1 MRPVRFHPVGRVA
14 VAAGLVAV
22 LMLPGGSASA
32 SRGGHNPADL
42 RISVLSGRA
51 DLVTGGDALVRVDGV
66 RRAGAV
72 RVRLNGADVTTSF
85 ARRPN
90 GAYEGLV
97 TGLRLGRNDLRAIA
111 PGGRARGAAIT
122 LTNHPLTGPVF
133 AGPQVQ
139 PWDCDLHPATTGLG
153 PPRDAECSTPTVYRW
168 LYKSTAGGGLRA
180 YEPAAPPADVATTTT
195 DAGVTVPYVVR
206 VETGVQDRGIYQV
219 AVLRDPARPWSPWA
233 PQAGWN
239 RKVVWPFGG
248 GSNPQ
253 HVTSEPQGVLDE
265 LALSRGYLV
274 ASSGLHVNNANVNHT
289 VAAEA
294 LAMLKEHVVETYG
307 PIRYTIGAGC
317 SGGAIMQQ
325 VIAEQY
331 PGLLDG
337 ILPGCSYP
345 DVWTTATEVL
355 DCGILL
361 RYFGSVTEQAGWTEA
376 QKAAV
381 MGTKDTS
388 VCNYWSFAF
397 LPTSYPDRAQ
407 NCGWAADDPRVYD
420 RETNPGGTRCGIPDY
435 QVAIWGRRPRALWT
449 DAEKAAGHG
458 FARVVADNTGVL
470 YGLTALRD
478 GVITPAQFADLNA
491 RIGGSDIDSLPQPQ
505 RRAADPGT
513 PRTAY
518 RAGQVTQGHRLDRVP
533 MIDLRGSAN
542 TLDIHTD
549 FHSWE
554 LRARLDEANGHHANQ
569 VIWTWPATGN
579 FGGISPPAEIR
590 ALALTT
596 MDRWLA
602 GIEADRRHL
611 PLELKVRLH
620 RPADAVDSCWPA
632 GTSSSA
638 GRVVDP
644 GYAGTCGTAFPHYG
658 DARTVAGERLSG
670 ATLKCRTVP
679 LRRAALPQLSD
690 AEFAAVRSALS
701 GRVCDWSRPGVGYQ
715 RSLPWMSFTSG
726 PGGRPLGPAPTSRPV
741 RR

>member
-1 MRPVRFHPVGRVA
+1 MRPVRFRHAGRVA
-14 VAAGLVAV
+14 VALSAAAV
-22 LMLPGGSASA
+22 LTLPGGGASA
-32 SRGGHNPADL
+32 GTGQSHSPGYL

-51 DLVTGGDALVRVDGV
+51 DLVTGGDALVRVDGA
-66 RRAGAV
+66 RRAGV
-72 RVRLNGADVTTSF
+72 RVTLNGADVTTSF
-85 ARRPN
+85 AVRPN
-90 GAYEGLV
+90 GALEGLV
-97 TGLRLGRNDLRAIA
+97 TGLRTGRNELRAT
-111 PGGRARGAAIT
+111 PRARHGRGAAIT
-122 LTNHPLTGPVF
+122 LTNHPVGGPVF

-139 PWDCDLHPATTGLG
+139 PWDCDLHPASTGLAA
-153 PPRDAECSTPTVYRW
+153 PVDAACNTPTVYRW

-180 YEPAAPPADVATTTT
+180 YDPAKPPADVATTTT
-195 DAGVTVPYVVR
+195 DAGATVPYVVR
-206 VETGVQDRGIYQV
+206 LETGVQDRGIYQV
-219 AVLRDPARPWSPWA
+219 AVLRDPAKPWTPWA

-253 HVTSEPQGVLDE
+253 HVTAEPQGVLDE

-294 LAMLKEHVVETYG
+294 LTMLKEHVVEAYG
-307 PIRYTIGAGC
+307 PIRYTIGTGC
-317 SGGAIMQQ
+317 SGGSIMQQ

-355 DCGILL
+355 DCGMLL
-361 RYFGSVTEQAGWTEA
+361 RYFAAAPGWTEA

-381 MGTKDTS
+381 MGTKDSS
-388 VCNYWSFAF
+388 VCSYWSFAF

-407 NCGWAADDPRVYD
+407 NCGWAATDPRVYH

-470 YGLTALRD
+470 YGLKALRS

-491 RIGGSDIDSLPQPQ
+491 RIGGSDIDSRPQPQ

-513 PRTAY
+513 PQTAY

-549 FHSWE
+549 YHSWE

-579 FGGISPPAEIR
+579 FGGITPPAEIR

-596 MDRWLA
+596 IDRWLA
-602 GIEADRRHL
+602 GIEADRRPL
-611 PLELKVRLH
+611 PLEAKVRLH
-620 RPADAVDSCWPA
+620 RPSDAADSCWPA
-632 GTSSSA
+632 GS

-644 GYAGTCGTAFPHYG
+644 EYRGGCGTAFPHYG
-658 DARTVAGERLSG
+658 DARSVAGERLSG
-670 ATLKCRTVP
+670 QTVKCRTQP
-679 LRRAALPQLSD
+679 LRRSMLPTLSD
-690 AEFAAVRSALS
+690 AEFASVRTALN
-701 GRVCDWSRPGVGYQ
+701 GRTCDWSRRGVGHRPSQ
-715 RSLPWMSFTSG
+715 PWLSFTDG
-726 PGGRPLGPAPTSRPV
+726 PGGRPLGPPPVSRPV
-741 RR
+741 WG

>member
-1 MRPVRFHPVGRVA
+1 MRPVRFRHLGRVA
-14 VAAGLVAV
+14 VAAGLGAV
-22 LMLPGGSASA
+22 LTMPGGSAAA
-32 SRGGHNPADL
+32 SGWPGHNPPDL

-72 RVRLNGADVTTSF
+72 RVRLDGADVTGSF
-85 ARRPN
+85 ALRPD

-97 TGLRLGRNDLRAIA
+97 TGLRLGRNDLRATA
-111 PGGRARGAAIT
+111 RRAGGAAIT

-153 PPRDAECSTPTVYRW
+153 APRDAQCSTPTVYRW

-180 YEPAAPPADVATTTT
+180 YDPAKPPADVATTTT

-206 VETGVQDRGIYQV
+206 LETGVQDRGIYQV

-239 RKVVWPFGG
+239 GKVVWPFGG

-253 HVTSEPQGVLDE
+253 HVTAEPQGVLDE

-274 ASSGLHVNNANVNHT
+274 ASSGLHVNNANVNQT

-294 LAMLKEHVVETYG
+294 LAMLKEHVVESYG

-317 SGGAIMQQ
+317 SGGSIMQQ
-325 VIAEQY
+325 VIVEQY

-355 DCGILL
+355 DCGMLL
-361 RYFGSVTEQAGWTEA
+361 RYFGTATGWTDA

-397 LPTSYPDRAQ
+397 LPTSFPDRAQ

-420 RETNPGGTRCGIPDY
+420 PVTNPGGTRCGVPDY
-435 QVAIWGRRPRALWT
+435 EVAIWGRRPRALWT

-470 YGLTALRD
+470 YGLKALRD
-478 GVITPAQFADLNA
+478 GAITPAQFADLNA
-491 RIGGSDIDSLPQPQ
+491 RIGASDIDGRPQPQ

-513 PRTAY
+513 PSIAY
-518 RAGQVTQGHRLDRVP
+518 RAGQVTQGYRLDRVP
-533 MIDLRGSAN
+533 IIDLRGSAN

-554 LRARLDEANGHHANQ
+554 LRARLDEANGNHANQ

-579 FGGISPPAEIR
+579 FGGITPPADVR

-602 GIEADRRHL
+602 GIEADRRRL

-632 GTSSSA
+632 ATTATGGERVLDPEYA
-638 GRVVDP
+638 GR
-644 GYAGTCGTAFPHYG
+644 CGTAFPHYG
-658 DARTVAGERLSG
+658 DARSVAGERLSG

-679 LRRAALPQLSD
+679 LRRAALPQLSA

-701 GRVCDWSRPGVGYQ
+701 GRMCDWSKRGVGD
-715 RSLPWMSFTSG
+715 RPNDPWMSFTAG
-726 PGGRPLGPAPTSRPV
+726 PGGRPLGPAPVSHPV
-741 RR
+741 RG